1 MGEGGGAGELA
12 GARPSPTLQLLN
24 SAANLLCGHI
34 SMPVMYICMYNTL
47 IHHTPNLILFSTH
60 SVVFQIMEWCSSM
73 FTFIFKLDP
82 KNKYKGIM
90 YIHTSPFSCKQNLN
104 SEIAASELT

>member
-34 SMPVMYICMYNTL
+34 SMPVMYICTYNTL
-47 IHHTPNLILFSTH
+47 IHHTPKFSTH
-60 SVVFQIMEWCSSM
+60 SVVFQVMPDNGMVLI
-73 FTFIFKLDP
+73 
-82 KNKYKGIM
+82 NVQ
-90 YIHTSPFSCKQNLN
+90 IHLQTGSKK
-104 SEIAASELT
+104 

>member
-60 SVVFQIMEWCSSM
+60 SVVFNGAHQCSPSSSNWIQKIS
-73 FTFIFKLDP
+73 TKVLCI
-82 KNKYKGIM
+82 
-90 YIHTSPFSCKQNLN
+90 YIHHHFR
-104 SEIAASELT
+104 ASKI